1 MFYLIVKNVSLYDLQ
16 NLLIPNNT
24 VVMKG
29 GDFNTTED
37 QFVRVLFEE
46 YSATQEDK
54 RPGKEVSE
62 DQCKLNFP
70 QSIRVHKF
78 KIFNGYSDYASYCFD
93 INLAGSLLG
102 FYLASLNYSSEGLS
116 ESAQTSFPPE
126 STERNY
132 EEVLDKDVGNHTM
145 PENESQKTSTLFSRT
160 LPSCNRIP
168 TGVHVQV

>member
-1 MFYLIVKNVSLYDLQ
+1 M
-16 NLLIPNNT
+16 LIPNNT

-37 QFVRVLFEE
+37 QFVRVIFEE
-46 YSATQEDK
+46 YSATQDDK
-54 RPGKEVSE
+54 NPGKKLSE
-62 DQCKLNFP
+62 DQCKSNFP
-70 QSIRVHKF
+70 QSMCARKL
-78 KIFNGYSDYASYCFD
+78 YDSYCFD
-93 INLAGSLLG
+93 NNVAGLNVFILLG
-102 FYLASLNYSSEGLS
+102 FYLARLNYSSEGLS

-126 STERNY
+126 GTERNY
-132 EEVLDKDVGNHTM
+132 EEVLDKDVGNHTKT

>member
-1 MFYLIVKNVSLYDLQ
+1 MYMRYLLVKNISLYDLQ

-46 YSATQEDK
+46 YSATQDDK
-54 RPGKEVSE
+54 SPGKEVSE
-62 DQCKLNFP
+62 DQCKSNFP
-70 QSIRVHKF
+70 RSICVHKF
-78 KIFNGYSDYASYCFD
+78 YWLDNTLSGLNVVI
-93 INLAGSLLG
+93 LLG
-102 FYLASLNYSSEGLS
+102 FYLASLNYSSEALS

-126 STERNY
+126 TTERNY

>member
-1 MFYLIVKNVSLYDLQ
+1 MHLIVLDGSNV
-16 NLLIPNNT
+16 I
-24 VVMKG
+24 
-29 GDFNTTED
+29 
-37 QFVRVLFEE
+37 
-46 YSATQEDK
+46 
-54 RPGKEVSE
+54 
-62 DQCKLNFP
+62 
-70 QSIRVHKF
+70 I
-78 KIFNGYSDYASYCFD
+78 
-93 INLAGSLLG
+93 LLG
-102 FYLASLNYSSEGLS
+102 FYLASLNYSSDAAS